1 MAASP
6 TVDPTLLSTLR
17 WRSIGPHRGGRVVA
31 VAGHPTEQAT
41 FYFGACAGG
50 VWKSDD
56 GGTYWQN
63 ISDGYFTSA
72 AVGAI
77 AVSTSDPA
85 VMFVGT
91 GEACTRGN
99 VSAGDGVYRS
109 TDGGR
114 SWANVGL
121 EATKHISRVRI
132 HPTNPNVV
140 YVAALGDIFG
150 DSAERGVFR
159 STDCG
164 ESWERVLFGD
174 ETSGAA
180 DLTMDPN
187 NPRIMFATLWEARR
201 KPWNFSSGGPGSAI
215 YRTTDGG
222 DTWENITENK
232 GLPGGIKGRMGVAVS
247 PAKDGRV
254 WAIIE
259 AEDRGLYRSDDL
271 GETWELV
278 SGDPKLIQRPWYY
291 CHVFGD
297 PQDSETVWVLNLK
310 CWKSTDGGRTFNEVS
325 MPHGDNH
332 DLWIDPTNTKR
343 MIQGNDGGACV
354 SFNDG
359 DSWSTIYNQPTA
371 QFYRM
376 DADNEYPYKVYA
388 TQQDNSAISTP
399 SRDLEKGAILY
410 ADSYFVGSSESG
422 QIAVH
427 PDDSNVVFS
436 GAIGSSSGGGD
447 ALHRYDHKTGQSK
460 IVSVWPEFVY
470 GQGVKDHKYRFQW
483 TYPIVFSPH
492 DSGTLYVAAE
502 TVFRSTNEGH
512 SWEAIS
518 PDLTRNDRSKM
529 EASGGPI
536 TKDTTF
542 VENFGTIFAFV
553 ESLHEPGVFW
563 TGSDD
568 GLVHVSRDGGK
579 NWENVTPPDLP
590 EWATIAIIELSSH
603 DPAAAYVAAHRYRLA
618 DNTPL
623 LYKTNDYGKTWQR
636 ITDGIPEHE
645 YTWVIR
651 ADTEREGLLYA
662 GTELGVHVSFDDGE
676 SWQSLQGNLPVV
688 AVHDMKIRND
698 DNELAV
704 ATHGRSFWILDDLK
718 HLRQVPDASDTN
730 GIQLFKPASVVRSAY
745 QMTSGRSSGDGK
757 RYMLRLG
764 SAATWTETQ
773 DENEQSHSTFLDAG
787 NNPPT
792 GAIFHYNL
800 GDVDASE
807 AVLTVSD
814 SGGKVIRTVRPKP
827 CDYDDLSDSEK
838 PPGPF
843 LPVDKGMNR
852 YIWDMRHDQ
861 SSKVA
866 TAPKSEAVEGPLVV
880 PGTYTVT
887 LTVDG
892 QTDSQEVTVE
902 QDPRVS
908 TSGEEFQGQLEL
920 MLQVRDKTGEVHD
933 AINRIRSIRGQ
944 VAEWAGRA
952 DAAGKGDA
960 LADAVEGLNDS
971 LGSIEL
977 ALIQTKAPDEEG
989 LDRIGLPAGVG
1000 FKLKELMAA
1009 VSSADAAPTTQ
1020 QHDVFGVLS
1029 ERVDGALDRLE
1040 RLENEDLQRFVDT
1053 LHELEVP
1060 AIIAKA

>member
-1 MAASP
+1 MTATP
-6 TVDPTLLSTLR
+6 TVDPALLSTLR

-31 VAGHPTEQAT
+31 VAGHPTELAT

-56 GGTYWQN
+56 GGTYWRN
-63 ISDGYFTSA
+63 ISDGYFSSA

-77 AVSTSDPA
+77 AVSSSDPN
-85 VMFVGT
+85 VIFVGT

-114 SWANVGL
+114 TWSHVGL
-121 EATKHISRVRI
+121 KETKHISRVRI
-132 HPTNPNVV
+132 HPTNPDIV

-150 DSAERGVFR
+150 DSEERGVFR
-159 STDCG
+159 TTDGG
-164 ESWERVLFGD
+164 ESWERVLHGD
-174 ETSGAA
+174 ERSGAA

-187 NPRIMFATLWEARR
+187 NPRIMFAALWDARR
-201 KPWNFSSGGPGSAI
+201 KPWNFSSGGPGSAL

-222 DTWENITENK
+222 DTWECLNGNK

-271 GETWELV
+271 GATWELI
-278 SGDPKLIQRPWYY
+278 SDDPKLIQRPWYY

-297 PQDSETVWVLNLK
+297 PQDSETVWILNLK

-332 DLWIDPTNTKR
+332 DLWIDPANPRR

-354 SFNDG
+354 TYNGG

-376 DADNEYPYKVYA
+376 DADNDYPYRVYA
-388 TQQDNSAISTP
+388 TQQDNSAISTA
-399 SRDLEKGAILY
+399 SRDLEKGAIIY
-410 ADSYFVGSSESG
+410 GDSYFVGSSESG

-427 PDDSNVVFS
+427 PDDSSVVFS

-447 ALHRYDHKTGQSK
+447 SLHRYDHKTGQSK

-502 TVFRSTNEGH
+502 MVFRSTNEGH

-542 VENFGTIFAFV
+542 VENFGTIFAFQ
-553 ESLHEPGVFW
+553 ESPHEPGVFW
-563 TGSDD
+563 AGSDD
-568 GLVHVSRDGGK
+568 GLVHISRDGGDS
-579 NWENVTPPDLP
+579 WQNVTPPELP
-590 EWATIAIIELSSH
+590 EWATIAIIEPSPH
-603 DPAAAYVAAHRYRLA
+603 DAATAYIAAHRYRLA

-623 LYKTNDYGKTWQR
+623 LFKTSDYGATWQR
-636 ITDGIPEHE
+636 ITDGIPESE
-645 YTWVIR
+645 YTWAVR
-651 ADTEREGLLYA
+651 ADTERAGLLYA
-662 GTELGVHVSFDDGE
+662 GTEMGIYVSFDDGGT
-676 SWQSLQGNLPVV
+676 WQSLQGNLPVV
-688 AVHDMKIRND
+688 AVHDMKIRG
-698 DNELAV
+698 NELAV
-704 ATHGRSFWILDDLK
+704 ATHGRSFWILDDLT
-718 HLRQVPDASDTN
+718 HLRQAPDVAGGTAPH
-730 GIQLFKPASVVRSAY
+730 LFKPASVVRSAY

-757 RYMLRLG
+757 KYMLRLG
-764 SAATWTETQ
+764 SAAAWVEEK

-792 GAIFHYNL
+792 GAIFHYNV
-800 GDVDASE
+800 GDAPVDD

-814 SGGKVIRTVRPKP
+814 GDGNVVRTVRPKP
-827 CDYDDLSDSEK
+827 CGYDDMSDAEK
-838 PPGPF
+838 PAGPF
-843 LPVDKGMNR
+843 LAAKEGMNR
-852 YIWDMRHDQ
+852 YIWDMRYDQ
-861 SSKVA
+861 SSKVTEDGA
-866 TAPKSEAVEGPLVV
+866 KSSAIEGPLVV
-880 PGTYTVT
+880 PGTYSVS
-887 LTVDG
+887 LTVGG
-892 QTDSQEVTVE
+892 QSVCQEITIE
-902 QDPRVS
+902 QDPRV
-908 TSGEEFQGQLEL
+908 TTATEELQKQLAL
-920 MLQVRDKTGEVHD
+920 MLQVRDRITEVHD
-933 AINRIRSIRGQ
+933 GINRIRSIRGQ
-944 VAEWAGRA
+944 VAEWAERA
-952 DAAGKGDA
+952 ATVGKDDA
-960 LADAVEGLNDS
+960 LSEVTGGLNES
-971 LGSIEL
+971 LDSIEL
-977 ALIQTKAPDEEG
+977 EMIQTQVLGEEG
-989 LDRIGLPAGVG
+989 LDRIELPAGVG

-1009 VSSADAAPTTQ
+1009 VSSADSAPTTQ
-1020 QHDVFGVLS
+1020 QHEVYGVLS
-1029 ERVDGALDRLE
+1029 ERASNALGRLE
-1040 RLENEDLQRFVDT
+1040 QVESDDLQRFVDS
-1053 LHELEVP
+1053 LHELEIP
-1060 AIIAKA
+1060 AIIPKA